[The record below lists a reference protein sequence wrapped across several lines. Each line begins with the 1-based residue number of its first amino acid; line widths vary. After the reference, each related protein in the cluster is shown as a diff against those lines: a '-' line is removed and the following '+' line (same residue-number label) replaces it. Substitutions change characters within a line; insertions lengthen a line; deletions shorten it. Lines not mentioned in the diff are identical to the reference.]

1 MSETLSSKTPEGSQA
16 PNQLTKWDSLAN
28 PNESW
33 EEHLKKAREAYTAE
47 DALRDVV
54 TEQTIN
60 ETQKTFANDVTNIM
74 KVEAES
80 KKNKAD
86 YETDINFQQNL
97 YTARRNHENV
107 IRNERIQEILEKDL
121 NRRLIKVEQLKDIA
135 DVDGSGVNK
144 SETDYYGK
152 KIDILNVDLGT
163 YQGEPLNLLTHSIDF
178 KQNKIHQVLG
188 QGTSNALR
196 ALPNIWLNRETP
208 VEQFTEDGLYK
219 DGYNVRSNVIFT
231 TYSNPENHNSK
242 PVGGDIIYGFDH
254 VDANSILKLSERDG
268 NTPLILDYRLNAP
281 YENKLDF
288 FNQVENGAS
297 NGSYNEVTIRRYDE
311 TGKPKL
317 PDYLLV
323 YNGHIS
329 EDAKNHA
336 ATFKIPIINLNR
348 Q

>member
-1 MSETLSSKTPEGSQA
+1 MSEALKTNSETPESEK
-16 PNQLTKWDSLAN
+16 TTEWDNLAN

-86 YETDINFQQNL
+86 YETDINFQENL
-97 YTARRNHENV
+97 HTARRNHENV

-178 KQNKIHQVLG
+178 KQNKIH
-188 QGTSNALR
+188 
-196 ALPNIWLNRETP
+196 
-208 VEQFTEDGLYK
+208 
-219 DGYNVRSNVIFT
+219 
-231 TYSNPENHNSK
+231 
-242 PVGGDIIYGFDH
+242 
-254 VDANSILKLSERDG
+254 
-268 NTPLILDYRLNAP
+268 
-281 YENKLDF
+281 
-288 FNQVENGAS
+288 
-297 NGSYNEVTIRRYDE
+297 
-311 TGKPKL
+311 
-317 PDYLLV
+317 
-323 YNGHIS
+323 
-329 EDAKNHA
+329 
-336 ATFKIPIINLNR
+336 
-348 Q
+348 